1 MESLNSQT
9 IEVSR
14 MRHFIK
20 SRLTSFL
27 HILPP
32 KPIRVCLNIVDT
44 TWKLMD
50 EKAQSTASLNK
61 DDSDAYN
68 DEQEVYWMDVM
79 IEHGWETTMA

>member
-1 MESLNSQT
+1 
-9 IEVSR
+9 
-14 MRHFIK
+14 
-20 SRLTSFL
+20 
-27 HILPP
+27 
-32 KPIRVCLNIVDT
+32 
-44 TWKLMD
+44 MD